1 MKAEQIRS
9 LCPVEIGQQYK
20 GGKVI
25 FIIGDSDGYDVW
37 TKHEQIGTTTGLI
50 KMPIHREMQHRIDRQ

>member
-1 MKAEQIRS
+1 MGAEQIRES
-9 LCPVEIGQQYK
+9 CPVKIGQQYK

-37 TKHEQIGTTTGLI
+37 TKHEQIGITSGLI
-50 KMPIHREMQHRIDRQ
+50 KMPIHRKVYHRINN